1 MRPRTVPAALAFA
14 AQLSV
19 LCAASEEWPSG
30 KLVKA
35 KHRKARGAEHNR
47 TQDPDKRAIQTVKI
61 LCDVDQVECIRH
73 GVDAPSSTI
82 KIEVDPK
89 SLTEEQRN
97 FVASQLYDGLRF
109 PNPPVSEIC
118 PPTYEGFIAAV
129 NYGLEKDK
137 IESRLTVDGALQYG
151 LDLMKELKE
160 LRQSLIKAAINE
172 SEQAGRKVEQARKDR
187 MDYIRKGSAELHAA
201 TPKLK
206 H

>member
-1 MRPRTVPAALAFA
+1 M
-14 AQLSV
+14 
-19 LCAASEEWPSG
+19 
-30 KLVKA
+30 
-35 KHRKARGAEHNR
+35 
-47 TQDPDKRAIQTVKI
+47 KI
-61 LCDVDQVECIRH
+61 LCDVDQVECLRH

-109 PNPPVSEIC
+109 PNPPGYEIC

-129 NYGLEKDK
+129 NCGLEKDK
-137 IESRLTVDGALQYG
+137 IESRLTIDGALQYSH
-151 LDLMKELKE
+151 DLMKELKE
-160 LRQSLIKAAINE
+160 LRQSLIEAAIKE

-187 MDYIRKGSAELHAA
+187 MDYIRKGSAEFHAAA

-206 H
+206 KYRIATLQFRWSQLKCVLQKPIRWVKPITQSLPE